1 MKKIK
6 LLKPALTAIMLT
18 AAIMASGCSQQGA
31 GKENNTESVNKSTD
45 AKSAGENKDME
56 VKNANMEGKT
66 NDGEGM
72 AEANK
77 GDIAPDFDL
86 VDMDGNEFKLSE
98 QKGKK
103 VYVKFWASW
112 CSACLAGMDELN
124 KMAGEDNDFE
134 VVTIVSPGVN
144 GEMEKEDFIKWF
156 KSQNYSNIRVLF
168 DESGKSLEDYQVRAF
183 PTAAYIGSDGVL
195 VTTQLGN
202 SSSAKIRDAFA
213 KHVK

>member
-1 MKKIK
+1 
-6 LLKPALTAIMLT
+6 MLT

-56 VKNANMEGKT
+56 VKNANIDEKT
-66 NDGEGM
+66 KNDEST

-103 VYVKFWASW
+103 F
-112 CSACLAGMDELN
+112 MLN
-124 KMAGEDNDFE
+124 SGLHGAA
-134 VVTIVSPGVN
+134 P
-144 GEMEKEDFIKWF
+144 
-156 KSQNYSNIRVLF
+156 VL
-168 DESGKSLEDYQVRAF
+168 QVWM
-183 PTAAYIGSDGVL
+183 S
-195 VTTQLGN
+195 
-202 SSSAKIRDAFA
+202 
-213 KHVK
+213 